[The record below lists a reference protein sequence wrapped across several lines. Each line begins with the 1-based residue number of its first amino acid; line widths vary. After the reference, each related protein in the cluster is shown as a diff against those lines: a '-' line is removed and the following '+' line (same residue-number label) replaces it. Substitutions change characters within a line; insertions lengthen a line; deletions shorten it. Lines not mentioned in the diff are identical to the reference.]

1 MDTERAIL
9 ISGSPSP
16 SSKSRTLLER
26 ARHQLEAAGFDS
38 TVVDLA
44 SLPAVALLGRQGDDR
59 VADTIQLVLGSRIVV
74 ASSPVYRA
82 TYSGLLKTFF
92 DLLPQDALVGKIGL
106 PILTGG
112 SQAHLLALD
121 HSFRPLFA
129 SIGAVV
135 GTGVYGHDAQFKP
148 GGPDS
153 ALIERVDRAVE
164 EAVALAR
171 ATIEAG
177 IEKR

>member
-1 MDTERAIL
+1 M
-9 ISGSPSP
+9 
-16 SSKSRTLLER
+16 
-26 ARHQLEAAGFDS
+26 
-38 TVVDLA
+38 
-44 SLPAVALLGRQGDDR
+44 ALLGRQGDDR
-59 VADTIQLVLGSRIVV
+59 VADAIQLVLGSRIVV

-92 DLLPQDALVGKIGL
+92 DLLPQDALEGKIGV

-129 SIGAVV
+129 SIGATVV
-135 GTGVYGHDAQFKP
+135 GTGVYGYDAQFKS

-153 ALIERVDRAVE
+153 GLIERVDRAVE

-171 ATIEAG
+171 ASAESAA
-177 IEKR
+177 KH